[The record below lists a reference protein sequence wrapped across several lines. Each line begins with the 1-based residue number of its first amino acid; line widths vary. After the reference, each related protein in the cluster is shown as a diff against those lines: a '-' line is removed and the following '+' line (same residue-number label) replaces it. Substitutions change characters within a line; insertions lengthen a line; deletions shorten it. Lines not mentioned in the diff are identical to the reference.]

1 MKYLWNCYF
10 WHEIEFPVDISLYLC
25 FCNLVFRF
33 GSLIKRNIQPAKG
46 HHMHWIEVHVNFDFI
61 SHSFIIIVIIGNIHR
76 ANHIRSYANQSDR
89 SLGASAKFKTTWYC
103 QAHWKFNR
111 FHRNH
116 IDSYCNDKKLNYLTN
131 QYIFSLKSFWT
142 PSSFLWIKQIT
153 FYVAFAFFFFVAVQN
168 FIICFVVYFF
178 CKICSEFGKIGF
190 SQERSKS

>member
-1 MKYLWNCYF
+1 MY
-10 WHEIEFPVDISLYLC
+10 I
-25 FCNLVFRF
+25 LVLSCTR
-33 GSLIKRNIQPAKG
+33 S
-46 HHMHWIEVHVNFDFI
+46 
-61 SHSFIIIVIIGNIHR
+61 SSSSSSVIFTGQ
-76 ANHIRSYANQSDR
+76 NHIQSYANQSDR

-131 QYIFSLKSFWT
+131 QYNFSLKSFWT

-153 FYVAFAFFFFVAVQN
+153 FHVAFAYFFFMASLLFRIPSYALLYV
-168 FIICFVVYFF
+168 FF
-178 CKICSEFGKIGF
+178 CKICCEFGKIGS